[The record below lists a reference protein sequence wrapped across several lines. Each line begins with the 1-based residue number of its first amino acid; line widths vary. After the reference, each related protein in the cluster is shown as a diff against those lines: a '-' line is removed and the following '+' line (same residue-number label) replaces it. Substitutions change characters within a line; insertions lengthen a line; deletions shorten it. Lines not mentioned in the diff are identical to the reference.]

1 MSTDPTT
8 GPPDD
13 EDEDL
18 DPEEG
23 GTDVAPE
30 PAAASIDRPFGGEN
44 RLRLITEYLDLH
56 PGEERWRS
64 VYRLL
69 LWSDRTTG
77 LAHCYE
83 SDKCQPGRPWYERSL
98 RFHKWLAD
106 ALASTPADVGSQIDW
121 LFQRVAEDYAK
132 EVVRRLKAQ
141 QLRAKS
147 QLLPYAGMSFPIPGT
162 DPDIVDVIK
171 DVVGAKL
178 AEPPTDEEWRTLS
191 LRVREVIALENKRR
205 NMVGEG
211 FEDLLCT
218 LVRRFDVN
226 GQLVATARAAL
237 GAVPGFRDA
246 RQGGKPIKVDLVVI
260 RKADALRTLV
270 TSKWSVRADRE
281 RQFTSD
287 LDDYIA
293 NNALNAPFRYV
304 LVTNEFD
311 PARLCRACE
320 QMSGNAPVFSSIVH
334 IAPGAIKATYGDAP
348 KSERMRRAMSYIDS
362 GRITSLDSWLSTM
375 VLRT

>member
-1 MSTDPTT
+1 MNTTHTPIASDDDTDDNF
-8 GPPDD
+8 GPD
-13 EDEDL
+13 EGDSDS
-18 DPEEG
+18 
-23 GTDVAPE
+23 AP
-30 PAAASIDRPFGGEN
+30 AFAASAIDRPFGGEN
-44 RLRLITEYLDLH
+44 RLRLISEYLDGQ
-56 PGEERWRS
+56 PAEERWCS
-64 VYRLL
+64 VYRML
-69 LWSDRTTG
+69 LWTDRTTG

-98 RFHKWLAD
+98 RFHKWLAE
-106 ALASTPADVGSQIDW
+106 ALGSTPADVGGKIDW

-132 EVVRRLKAQ
+132 EVVRRLKTQ
-141 QLRAKS
+141 QQRART
-147 QLLPYAGMSFPIPGT
+147 QLAPYSGMNFPMPGT

-171 DVVGAKL
+171 DILGGKL
-178 AEPPTDEEWRTLS
+178 AELPTDEEWRTLS
-191 LRVREVIALENKRR
+191 LRVREVVALENKRR

-218 LVRRFDVN
+218 LVRRLDA
-226 GQLVATARAAL
+226 QERLVATARATL
-237 GAVPGFRDA
+237 GSVPGFRDA
-246 RQGGKPIKVDLVVI
+246 RQGGKPIKVDMAI
-260 RKADALRTLV
+260 YRKADGLRTLV

-320 QMSGNAPVFSSIVH
+320 QVSGNAQVFSSIVH
-334 IAPGAIKATYGDAP
+334 IAPTAIKATYGETP
-348 KSERMRRAMSYIDS
+348 KSERMRTAIGYIDS
-362 GRITSLDSWLSTM
+362 GRITSLDNWLLS
-375 VLRT
+375 LL

>member
-1 MSTDPTT
+1 MNTDPTA
-8 GPPDD
+8 GPPEEADD
-13 EDEDL
+13 DL
-18 DPEEG
+18 EAD
-23 GTDVAPE
+23 DVGDAAPE
-30 PAAASIDRPFGGEN
+30 PAASSIDRPFGGEN
-44 RLRLITEYLDLH
+44 RLRLISEYLDLH
-56 PGEERWRS
+56 PAEERWRS

-69 LWSDRTTG
+69 LWSDRTIG

-106 ALASTPADVGSQIDW
+106 ALESTPADVGGEIDW

-141 QLRAKS
+141 QLRARA
-147 QLLPYAGMSFPIPGT
+147 QLTPYAGMHFPIPGT

-171 DVVGAKL
+171 DVVGSKL

-191 LRVREVIALENKRR
+191 LRVRQVVALENKRR

-218 LVRRFDVN
+218 LVRRLDVQ

-237 GAVPGFRDA
+237 GSVPGFRDA
-246 RQGGKPIKVDLVVI
+246 RQGGKPIKVDLVVY

-334 IAPGAIKATYGDAP
+334 IAPEAITATYGKAP
-348 KSERMRRAMSYIDS
+348 KTERMRTAVSYIES
-362 GRITSLDSWLSTM
+362 GRITSLDDWLLTL
-375 VLRT
+375 VK